1 MSETNIFHSQHDRI
15 YNISGDYLSLKP
27 SNVWEMRDPEEKLP
41 FMCLQYAGRLPDLN
55 QFPFYILSFH
65 LIAELFI
72 FLGHRLIIAHIVLFF
87 LSF

>member
-41 FMCLQYAGRLPDLN
+41 FMCLQYAGRLTDLN
-55 QFPFYILSFH
+55 QFPFYILTFH